1 VTVFSLGE
9 FAAHLAM
16 MEADLELAKEV
27 AVVKGCKM
35 IQKTAKGMLGHEQ
48 PFWPPLQPE
57 TIARK
62 AHGNTSLLET
72 GALRDSIEY
81 TARDR

>member
-1 VTVFSLGE
+1 
-9 FAAHLAM
+9 
-16 MEADLELAKEV
+16 
-27 AVVKGCKM
+27 
-35 IQKTAKGMLGHEQ
+35 MLGHEQ